1 MLIIAVLS
9 VISSLCQMVKDCA
22 SKGENIDNDKVGADV
37 LLSRSDGAGLGEQ
50 VWWSRPGGAGLVEQA
65 WWSRPGGAGIVHA
78 LHYSLHINH

>member
-50 VWWSRPGGAGLVEQA
+50 VWWSRPGGAGLVEQESCMPCITVYILIIDL
-65 WWSRPGGAGIVHA
+65 W
-78 LHYSLHINH
+78 